1 MNNPIIVN
9 STGTR
14 AKDTQL
20 LYRGKRVSAIGTMGL
35 NGMLDVYTTT
45 GSVDEEVLDFLE
57 KSVLPHLLPFNG
69 VNPHSILMDNAS
81 FHHTDR
87 VVSLIQSTG
96 ALVHFIPPY
105 SPDLNPIEEC
115 FSKVKAFLKVH
126 DNEMQADNVET
137 CVMQAFCTVTSNDC
151 AGWFQ
156 HAGYMS

>member
-1 MNNPIIVN
+1 MNNLIIVN

-20 LYRGKRVSAIGTMGL
+20 LCRGKRVSAIGTMGL

-45 GSVDEEVLDFLE
+45 GSVDEEVFLDFLE

-69 VNPHSILMDNAS
+69 VNPHSVLLMDNAA

-96 ALVHFIPPY
+96 ALVHFIPPVF
-105 SPDLNPIEEC
+105 PR
-115 FSKVKAFLKVH
+115 SKSHRGVFLKGEGVSKR
-126 DNEMQADNVET
+126 AR
-137 CVMQAFCTVTSNDC
+137 
-151 AGWFQ
+151 
-156 HAGYMS
+156 